1 MAFFESTDGG
11 YTIRQK
17 EADLSLAE
25 VFMEQFLIGSPDF
38 SYWEEGTMT
47 VHPGHTEGGAGRY
60 LRIFGES
67 WQDEHRFVSA
77 RDLELAVEG
86 LSGGKYKCVEL
97 GLKGASFRIF
107 SDEEEKE
114 IIIMQIYFEE
124 ESGFRSLIKKGTMT
138 QVKFWLVKIFHEGLR
153 EVIAAW

>member
-1 MAFFESTDGG
+1 M
-11 YTIRQK
+11 
-17 EADLSLAE
+17 
-25 VFMEQFLIGSPDF
+25 
-38 SYWEEGTMT
+38 
-47 VHPGHTEGGAGRY
+47 
-60 LRIFGES
+60 
-67 WQDEHRFVSA
+67 
-77 RDLELAVEG
+77 
-86 LSGGKYKCVEL
+86 EL